1 MLETFNTWLAA
12 WGEERGFG
20 PIRLDE
26 AGFAAVED
34 DARLIISLY
43 LSPER
48 GVLKTIADLG
58 QPPSG
63 ENAAD
68 FHAWL
73 LVQNFGASVEREGI
87 LARAGETGHI
97 LFVLEWPMGENASAE
112 LLNVFLQQASLQGNL
127 WRERI
132 AAASGGEEEEET
144 LLEDPWQEAESVAT
158 AASAPPLA
166 AIPAHY
172 LAV

>member
-20 PIRLDE
+20 PIQLDE

-34 DARLIISLY
+34 DANLIISLY

-58 QPPSG
+58 PPPAG

-97 LFVLEWPMGENASAE
+97 LFVLEWSMGENASAE
-112 LLNVFLQQASLQGNL
+112 LLNVFLQQASLLGNL

-132 AAASGGEEEEET
+132 AAASGDEEEET
-144 LLEDPWQEAESVAT
+144 LLEDPWQEATNVAT
-158 AASAPPLA
+158 AASAPPA
-166 AIPAHY
+166 TIPAHY